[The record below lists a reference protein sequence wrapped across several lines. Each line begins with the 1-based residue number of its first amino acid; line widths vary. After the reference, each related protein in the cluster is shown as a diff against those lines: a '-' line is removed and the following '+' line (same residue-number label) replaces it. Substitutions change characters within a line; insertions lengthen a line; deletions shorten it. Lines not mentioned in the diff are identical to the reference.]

1 MDMQSEEWV
10 STEWMA
16 AEINLSSKTL
26 QRFREEGLL
35 LAGRDFYRSV
45 GKRGPLFWNR
55 HSVMHA
61 IRGRTARLESQ

>member
-26 QRFREEGLL
+26 QRFRKAGVLL
-35 LAGRDFYRSV
+35 PGRDYYRSV

-55 HSVMHA
+55 HSVMKA
-61 IRGRTARLESQ
+61 IRCRSARLES

>member
-16 AEINLSSKTL
+16 TEINLSSKTL
-26 QRFREEGLL
+26 QRFRKAGVLL
-35 LAGRDFYRSV
+35 PGRHFYRSM

-55 HSVMHA
+55 HAVVQA
-61 IRGRTARLESQ
+61 VRCRTACLES